1 MERPP
6 TLLFFMTYTT
16 SITDIKDGKEFIR
29 GYNLEDL
36 IAKKSFAEVIFLVLK
51 GELPTEAEARMMNAL
66 CVAAIDHGPGTV
78 SAQAAR
84 IVASAKNSMHASL
97 AAGVLGFGE
106 QHGSAVEGASK
117 FFQEHKDTNDLP
129 ALLKEL
135 KEKKVRIA
143 GFGHTT
149 LDHDH
154 RSDALFAVA
163 KETGTYGAHCAFA
176 EMVTKELN
184 IISSKKLP
192 LNVDGSM
199 GAVISDMGFDWRIAK
214 GFFIIA
220 RMPGLVAHVY
230 EEMVSGDGIRRVD
243 QNDIVYTGLAPRPL

>member
-1 MERPP
+1 
-6 TLLFFMTYTT
+6 MTYTT
-16 SITDIKDGKEFIR
+16 SITDIKNGKEFIR
-29 GYNLEDL
+29 GYDLQEL
-36 IAKKSFAEVIFLVLK
+36 IAKKSFAEVIFLVLT
-51 GELPTEAEARMMNAL
+51 GELPSEAEARMMNAL
-66 CVAAIDHGPGTV
+66 FVAAIDHGPGTA

-84 IVASAKNSMHASL
+84 IVASTKNSMHASL

-106 QHGSAVEGASK
+106 QHGSAIEGAAK

-154 RSDALFAVA
+154 RSDVLFEVA

-176 EMVTKELN
+176 EKVTRELN
-184 IISSKKLP
+184 AISSKKLP
-192 LNVDGSM
+192 MNIDGSM

-230 EEMVSGDGIRRVD
+230 EEITGGEGIRRVD
-243 QNDIVYTGLAPRPL
+243 QQEIVYVGPEPRSL